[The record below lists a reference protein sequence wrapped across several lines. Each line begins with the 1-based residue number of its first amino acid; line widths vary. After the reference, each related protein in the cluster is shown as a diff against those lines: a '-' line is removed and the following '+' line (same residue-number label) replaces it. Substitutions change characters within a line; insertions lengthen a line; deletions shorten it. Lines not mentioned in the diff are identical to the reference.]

1 MNKIDQQEY
10 EFLLNLNNSDDDIDS
25 DGVKRISELL
35 HSKNSEVLLQATI
48 AAGVHYHS
56 TFDLPL
62 LRLLKDRRPIIRV
75 NACDSLS
82 NSYNIDVL
90 KHIIPLMRYRNPLE
104 RGYALMSYSDIVIN
118 ADGNK
123 TDAISEIKKRLV
135 HERNNWVCICGI
147 EALAQLGD
155 TEQLELLYPYLSDE
169 NEHTR
174 RAAIRCSKRF
184 LLQMDRK
191 RLAQAVREQL
201 NHETDPSISR
211 LFEEVLD
218 LIDTSNPSIVADNNW
233 QQ

>member
-1 MNKIDQQEY
+1 MNKKDQQEY
-10 EFLLNLNNSDDDIDS
+10 EFLIKLNDSYDHIDL
-25 DGVKRISELL
+25 DEVNRIMEMLR
-35 HSKNSEVLLQATI
+35 SKNSEVLLQATI

-62 LRLLKDRRPIIRV
+62 LRLLKDRRSIIRV

-82 NSYNIDVL
+82 NSYNVDVL
-90 KHIIPLMRYRNPLE
+90 KQIVPLMRHRNPLE
-104 RGYALMSYSDIVIN
+104 RGYALMSYSDILIN

-135 HERNNWVCICGI
+135 HERNNWVYICGI

-169 NEHTR
+169 DEHTR
-174 RAAIRCSKRF
+174 RAVIRCSKRF

-191 RLAQAVREQL
+191 RLAKAVCDQLTRE
-201 NHETDPSISR
+201 NDPSVAR
-211 LFEEVLD
+211 LLEEVLSM
-218 LIDTSNPSIVADNNW
+218 IDAL
-233 QQ
+233 

>member
-1 MNKIDQQEY
+1 MNKKDQQEY
-10 EFLLNLNNSDDDIDS
+10 EFLLNLNNSDDDIDL
-25 DGVKRISELL
+25 DDVKRITELL
-35 HSKNSEVLLQATI
+35 RSKNSEVLLQATI

-62 LRLLKDRRPIIRV
+62 LRLLKDRRSIIRV

-82 NSYNIDVL
+82 NSYNVDAL
-90 KHIIPLMRYRNPLE
+90 KHIIPLMRHRNPLE
-104 RGYALMSYSDIVIN
+104 RGYALMSYTDIVIN

-174 RAAIRCSKRF
+174 RAVIRCSKRF

-191 RLAQAVREQL
+191 RLAKAVCEQL
-201 NHETDPSISR
+201 TRENDPSISR
-211 LFEEVLD
+211 LLEEVISM
-218 LIDTSNPSIVADNNW
+218 IDSIANS
-233 QQ
+233 